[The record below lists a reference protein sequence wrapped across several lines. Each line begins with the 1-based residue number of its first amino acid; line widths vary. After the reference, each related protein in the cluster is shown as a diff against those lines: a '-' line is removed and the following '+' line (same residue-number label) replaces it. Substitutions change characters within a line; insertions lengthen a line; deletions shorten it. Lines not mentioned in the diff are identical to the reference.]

1 MSEDVFKLIFSK
13 NLRYYMSQEGK
24 TQIDIVNDL
33 GINKSSISSWV
44 NGTRLPRMDKIEML
58 AQYLGVSRTD
68 LIEERKLKSKG
79 SASGSNLVLTPE
91 EELHILNYRCLDAI
105 DKAAVDAYMES
116 RLDSDKYVGEGPAG
130 SEAG

>member
-58 AQYLGVSRTD
+58 AQYLGISRTD
-68 LIEERKLKSKG
+68 LIEERAARKEPAPAADLT
-79 SASGSNLVLTPE
+79 LTPTE
-91 EELHILNYRCLDAI
+91 RSLIIGYRAADPGTQASVRKLLD
-105 DKAAVDAYMES
+105 
-116 RLDSDKYVGEGPAG
+116 VGEEMKE